1 MDTPR
6 MHLAQEE
13 DAQGRIDQEK
23 VFQHVPLV
31 LAALTRFLCGRVVVA
46 RDGSLGAVMTN
57 RGVTG
62 GGTPCTASAGNGSK
76 GKDGTSISRRARKAS
91 TSRQGASLLGRRVLR
106 TTGNKTCIH
115 WVAFDWRIPHKRPCS
130 SFMGFCLR

>member
-31 LAALTRFLCGRVVVA
+31 LAALTRFLCGCVVVA
-46 RDGSLGAVMTN
+46 WNGSLGAVMTN
-57 RGVTG
+57 RGATG
-62 GGTPCTASAGNGSK
+62 GGAPCTASAGDGSK
-76 GKDGTSISRRARKAS
+76 GKDSTSTSRRARKAS
-91 TSRQGASLLGRRVLR
+91 TWRQGASLVGRRVLR

-115 WVAFDWRIPHKRPCS
+115 WVAFDWRISHKRPCS
-130 SFMGFCLR
+130 RGVGSA